1 MKMLL
6 SGLQSGGL
14 RLDYHLA
21 DDRLRGL
28 GGVLAENGDPGI
40 PLVPPLPEKAGEEAV
55 RHAPCGVQLL
65 RGMAGE
71 VVRGGAAPAG
81 RPAFFR
87 DAVGQQSEEGDG
99 EGGDQ
104 RRARRER
111 VRSFIG
117 GSFLSSMGG
126 KGLRKRAYCQPTS
139 RWGRTERSMTSRAS

>member
-1 MKMLL
+1 M
-6 SGLQSGGL
+6 
-14 RLDYHLA
+14 DYHLA

-71 VVRGGAAPAG
+71 VVRGGGAAPAG

-117 GSFLSSMGG
+117 GSFLASGG
-126 KGLRKRAYCQPTS
+126 RDRRSWLTAS
-139 RWGRTERSMTSRAS
+139 RPPAGDGRRGQ